1 MTSTMKEELSKCIF
15 TLTGI
20 FWFCYKI
27 YFYLMF
33 IRSTLKEF
41 YVYKAITIDIK

>member
-20 FWFCYKI
+20 FWFCSISKI
-27 YFYLMF
+27 VHKSF
-33 IRSTLKEF
+33 TG
-41 YVYKAITIDIK
+41 V